1 MDYLL
6 LLSSIVLG
14 AITVFGFKLY
24 EARHIKLLNA
34 FTGAYLLCLTFLHLL
49 PELYHHHGESA
60 DHHAAHGALWIGGL
74 MLAGFFVQIALDVI
88 SMGVEH
94 GHSHPLHGRMPIGVV
109 AGLCLHALVEAMALG
124 DGHEHHDP
132 TSRRLLLVSIVIHN
146 YPVAIALLGMLL
158 QAGLKRSSA
167 VGILILFAAMA
178 PLGMFISAHTPLA
191 HYSREMM
198 AIVIGIFMHIS
209 TTILFEASDAHR
221 FNFAKLAAIIFGT
234 ALGVVSVLIH

>member
-6 LLSSIVLG
+6 LLSSIALG
-14 AITVFGFKLY
+14 AITVFGFRLY

-49 PELYHHHGESA
+49 PELYRQHGE
-60 DHHAAHGALWIGGL
+60 AATPAVHGALWIGGL
-74 MLAGFFVQIALDVI
+74 MLVGFFVQVALDVI

-132 TSRRLLLVSIVIHN
+132 ASRQLLLVSIIVHN

-158 QAGLKRSSA
+158 QSGMRRGTS
-167 VGILILFAAMA
+167 VGILALFAAMA

-191 HYSREMM
+191 HYSRELM
-198 AIVIGIFMHIS
+198 AIVIGIFMHIA
-209 TTILFEASDAHR
+209 TTILFEASDVHR
-221 FNFAKLAAIIFGT
+221 FNFAKLGAIILGT
-234 ALGVVSVLIH
+234 ALGVASVLFH